1 MMKRYSIFA
10 LASGIALSLFASC
23 SKDNHVPAPAAEK
36 ITITASFPEEGLT
49 KVGFVEDGY
58 NNKLNLVW
66 QAGDQI
72 TITDEADP
80 SNTQTFDIVSG
91 MGTKSA
97 TFSGTAPAAAAS
109 YKIIYNGNP
118 SYAVQTQAADGDTG
132 HLKYE
137 AMLTGVTDY
146 SSFTF
151 TAAASSAVL
160 RLRTQ
165 IPAGFYGNVKSVVIK
180 AGTAFVKV
188 NIADSADAGETNVF
202 TVYASLPGEM
212 AIAAGTELYV
222 SFMMDETKAYLKH
235 TAYRVLPAMTIE
247 AGKVNTINLN
257 CSAIETSAGA
267 VDNGTAAKPYLIADQ
282 YQMKAMHNVMADN
295 ATKYF
300 KMVEDVDMKGVAWTS
315 LNNAGSFGKGIDF
328 DGDGHV
334 IDNLTCK
341 SDAYPSFVGVING
354 TVKNIVFDHATIT
367 AGSNT
372 AGVLAG
378 YCGSGSTITGNFSGI
393 TVKNSS
399 VTGSKQ
405 RLGGIV
411 GRVVKTS
418 VSITDCHVENT
429 SVTSSADRVG
439 GLLGEF
445 DAKTTVSGCT
455 ATNVTVE
462 GSIHIGGLIGVL
474 YGEANNCA
482 SSGTVTST
490 TNGKTDVGLGGFAG
504 YVDNASAFISQCST
518 SVTVNQP
525 ENGLSIGGFVGYLL
539 RGTVEKC
546 FSTGNVSGKYRYNGG
561 FVGKINA
568 GTGTATISDCYTS
581 GNVSAN
587 SYSGGFIGGV
597 DGGTV
602 NISRCYSSG
611 SVTGTGFALGGL
623 AGYVGVESL
632 SMQNCA
638 AWNPVVTP
646 TTYGANNW
654 SSGAVVGVTFP
665 TCTLTDNYRSPAMV
679 LTAYWVPAA
688 DYSHPDV
695 STAHPLV
702 MQNGA
707 ETTATALAS
716 GQQGYPQFPYHGKV
730 EAGKT
735 LSQLA
740 STTLG
745 WDSAIW
751 DFSAVLP
758 TLK

>member
-1 MMKRYSIFA
+1 MRKYSIFA
-10 LASGIALSLFASC
+10 LASVAALSLSVSC
-23 SKDNHVPAPAAEK
+23 SKEKDVLAPETEK

-58 NNKLNLVW
+58 NGKLNLIW

-91 MGTKSA
+91 VGTKSA

-118 SYAVQTQAADGDTG
+118 SYAIQTQAADGDTG

-137 AMLTGVTDY
+137 ATLTGVTDY

-160 RLRTQ
+160 RLRTK

-188 NIADSADAGETNVF
+188 DITDSADAGETNVF

-267 VDNGTAAKPYLIADQ
+267 GDDGTAANPYLIADQ
-282 YQMKAMHNVMADN
+282 FQMKAISLST
-295 ATKYF
+295 TKQYY
-300 KMVEDVDMKGVAWTS
+300 KMVDNVDMKDVTWTS
-315 LNNAGSFGKGIDF
+315 LNNSGSYDKSIDF
-328 DGDGHV
+328 DGCGYV
-334 IDNLTCK
+334 IDNLTCT
-341 SDAYPSFVGVING
+341 SGAYPSFVGVING
-354 TVKNIVFDHATIT
+354 TLKNIVFDHATIT
-367 AGSNT
+367 AGNNT

-378 YCGSGSTITGNFSGI
+378 YCGSGSTITGDFSGI
-393 TVKNSS
+393 TVKNSE

-411 GRVVKTS
+411 GRVTKTS
-418 VSITDCHVENT
+418 GSISNCHVMNT
-429 SVTSSADRVG
+429 TVKSTADRVG

-445 DAKTTVSGCT
+445 DAKTTVSGCS
-455 ATNVTVE
+455 ATNVEVE
-462 GSIHIGGLIGVL
+462 GSVQIGGLVGVL
-474 YGEANNCA
+474 YGKANNCA
-482 SSGTVTST
+482 SSGTVTS
-490 TNGKTDVGLGGFAG
+490 KTDNAKTEVALGGFAG
-504 YVDNASAFISQCST
+504 YVDNASASISQCSS

-525 ENGLSIGGFVGYLL
+525 ENGLSVGGFVGYLL

-546 FSTGNVSGKYRYNGG
+546 FSTGDVTGKYRYVGG
-561 FVGKINA
+561 FVGKIKPSDSPAAIN
-568 GTGTATISDCYTS
+568 DCYSS

-611 SVTGTGFALGGL
+611 SVTGNFALGGL

-638 AWNPVVTP
+638 AWNPAVTP
-646 TTYGANNW
+646 EKHGASNW

-679 LTAYWVPAA
+679 LTAYWEPAA

-707 ETTATALAS
+707 ETTATSLAS

-751 DFSAVLP
+751 DFSTDYP

>member
-1 MMKRYSIFA
+1 MRKYSIFA
-10 LASGIALSLFASC
+10 LASVAAFSLSVSC
-23 SKDNHVPAPAAEK
+23 SKEKEDLAPETEK

-58 NNKLNLVW
+58 NNKLNLIW

-91 MGTKSA
+91 VGTKSA

-137 AMLTGVTDY
+137 ATLTGVADY

-160 RLRTQ
+160 RLRTK
-165 IPAGFYGNVKSVVIK
+165 IPDDFYGNVKSVVIK

-188 NIADSADAGETNVF
+188 DITDSADAGETNVF

-267 VDNGTAAKPYLIADQ
+267 ADDGTAAKPYLIADQ
-282 YQMKAMHNVMADN
+282 FQMKAISLS
-295 ATKYF
+295 TTEQFY
-300 KMVEDVDMKGVAWTS
+300 KMVDDVDMTGIAWTS
-315 LNNAGSFGKGIDF
+315 LNNSNNYQQIINF
-328 DGDGHV
+328 DGGGHV

-341 SDAYPSFVGVING
+341 SGAYPSFVGVING
-354 TVKNIVFDHATIT
+354 TLKNIVFDHATIT
-367 AGSNT
+367 AGNNT

-378 YCGSGSTITGNFSGI
+378 YCGSGSTITGDFSGI
-393 TVKNSS
+393 TVKNSE

-411 GRVVKTS
+411 GRVTKTS
-418 VSITDCHVENT
+418 GSISNCHVMNT
-429 SVTSSADRVG
+429 TVKSTADRVG

-445 DAKTTVSGCT
+445 DAKTTVSGCS

-482 SSGTVTST
+482 SSGTVSST

-539 RGTVEKC
+539 KGTVEKC
-546 FSTGNVSGKYRYNGG
+546 FSTGDVSGKYRYNGG

-568 GTGTATISDCYTS
+568 GTGTATISDCYAS

-654 SSGAVVGVTFP
+654 SSGAVVGVSFP

-702 MQNGA
+702 MQNGD
-707 ETTATALAS
+707 ETTATKLAS

-751 DFSAVLP
+751 DFSTDYP

>member
-1 MMKRYSIFA
+1 MRKYSIFA
-10 LASGIALSLFASC
+10 LASVAALSLSVSC
-23 SKDNHVPAPAAEK
+23 SKEKDVLVPETEK

-58 NNKLNLVW
+58 NDKLNLIW

-91 MGTKSA
+91 VGTKSA

-132 HLKYE
+132 HLKYV
-137 AMLTGVTDY
+137 ATLTGVTDY

-160 RLRTQ
+160 RLRAA
-165 IPAGFYGNVKSVVIK
+165 IPADFYGNIKSVVIK

-188 NIADSADAGETNVF
+188 DITNSADAGEANVF

-235 TAYRVLPAMTIE
+235 TAYRVLPAMTIK
-247 AGKVNTINLN
+247 AGKVNTINLK
-257 CSAIETSAGA
+257 CLSIETSAGA
-267 VDNGTAAKPYLIADQ
+267 DDNGTAANPYLIADQ
-282 YQMKAMHNVMADN
+282 YQMNAMHNVMADN
-295 ATKYF
+295 AKKYF
-300 KMVEDVDMKGVAWTS
+300 KMVEDVDMKDVDWTS

-328 DGDGHV
+328 DGKGHV
-334 IDNLTCK
+334 IDNLTCD
-341 SDAYPSFVGVING
+341 SGAYPSFVGVING

-367 AGSNT
+367 AGNNT

-378 YCGSGSTITGNFSGI
+378 YCGSTSTSVTGDFSGI
-393 TVKNSS
+393 TVKNA
-399 VTGSKQ
+399 VLTGSKN
-405 RLGGIV
+405 RLAGVV
-411 GRVVKTS
+411 GFVDKTS
-418 VSITDCHVENT
+418 GSITDCHVENT
-429 SVTSSADRVG
+429 SVTSSAARVG
-439 GLLGEF
+439 GMFGEL
-445 DAKTTVSGCT
+445 DANTTVSGSS
-455 ATNVTVE
+455 ATNVTLE
-462 GSIHIGGLIGVL
+462 GSIQIGGLVGVF
-474 YGEANNCA
+474 YGKANNCV
-482 SSGTVTST
+482 SSGTVTS
-490 TNGKTDVGLGGFAG
+490 KTDNAKTEVALGGFAG
-504 YVDNASAFISQCST
+504 YVDNASASISQCSS

-525 ENGLSIGGFVGYLL
+525 NNGLSIGGFVGYLL

-546 FSTGNVSGKYRYNGG
+546 FSTGDVSGKYRYNGG
-561 FVGKINA
+561 FVGKIKSS
-568 GTGTATISDCYTS
+568 TTATINDCYAS

-679 LTAYWVPAA
+679 LTAYWVPASDYNHPNVSA
-688 DYSHPDV
+688 D
-695 STAHPLV
+695 HPLV
-702 MQNGA
+702 MQNGN
-707 ETTATALAS
+707 ETTATKLAS

-745 WDSAIW
+745 WDPAIW
-751 DFSAVLP
+751 DFSTDYP